1 MRTTWTSH
9 ESWAFE
15 CLNCSAAWTEELE
28 VRHCADGHGNEAVV
42 YERGG
47 QPCMTPWLD
56 RCCTACQSQNVKA
69 LAARPVAHAEVPR
82 ARGGEDVAMVFHLRR
97 MHAW

>member
-1 MRTTWTSH
+1 
-9 ESWAFE
+9 
-15 CLNCSAAWTEELE
+15 
-28 VRHCADGHGNEAVV
+28 
-42 YERGG
+42 
-47 QPCMTPWLD
+47 MTPWLD

-69 LAARPVAHAEVPR
+69 LASRPVAHAEVPR